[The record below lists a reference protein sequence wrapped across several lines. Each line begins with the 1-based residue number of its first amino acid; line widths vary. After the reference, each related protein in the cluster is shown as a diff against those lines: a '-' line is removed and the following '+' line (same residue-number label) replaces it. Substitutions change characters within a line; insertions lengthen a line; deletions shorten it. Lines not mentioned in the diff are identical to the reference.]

1 MELLGKRIGFGLTG
15 SHCTYEEVMPQ
26 IECLIEAG
34 ADVIP
39 VVSAAVKDTDTRF
52 GKGLD
57 WVKKL
62 EEITGNEIVDSIKLA
77 EPFGPSRPL
86 DCMVIAPLTGSSL
99 SKLARAQSDTA
110 VLMAAKATMRNLG
123 PIVLAI
129 STNDGLGL
137 SGENMMKLMTVKNIY
152 FVPFGQDDPVKKPN
166 SIVARMD
173 NLLDTVVSAL
183 NGRQIQPVLIERFLD
198 FK

>member
-1 MELLGKRIGFGLTG
+1 MELLGKRVGFGLTG
-15 SHCTYEEVMPQ
+15 SHCTYEAVVPQ
-26 IECLIEAG
+26 IKCLIEAG

-39 VVSAAVKDTDTRF
+39 VVSSTVKNTDTRF

-57 WVKKL
+57 WVEKL
-62 EEITGNEIVDSIKLA
+62 EKITGHEIVDSIKLA

-123 PIVLAI
+123 PVVLAI

-137 SGENMMKLMTVKNIY
+137 SGENIMKLMTVKNIY

-173 NLLDTVVSAL
+173 DLLDTVVSAL

-198 FK
+198 FQ